1 MRTEMRNAEC
11 RMRNKNPK
19 TEKEWQA
26 AVNAAHGAL
35 ALDSARMY
43 GLVTGGPKVDQK
55 RCIEILEKGKKLGIM
70 PEDDSIDR
78 FIKDLQQ
85 AQGRG

>member
-1 MRTEMRNAEC
+1 MRH
-11 RMRNKNPK
+11 KNPK
-19 TEKEWQA
+19 SQKQWQE

-43 GLVTGGPKVDQK
+43 GLVTGGPEVNQK
-55 RCIEILEKGKKLGIM
+55 RCIEILEKGKKRGIM